1 MNPKY
6 VVTTPEGHQIAIE
19 VPVGVQFGDPGTFT
33 SLSQSIA
40 AGLLDAYRTYPPQAE
55 A

>member
-6 VVTTPEGHQIAIE
+6 VITTPEGYQISIE
-19 VPVGVQFGDPGTFT
+19 VPVGVQFGDPGTYAA
-33 SLSQSIA
+33 LSRSIA
-40 AGLLDAYRTYPPQAE
+40 AGILDAYRTYPPQAE